1 MKRSTFL
8 VSACLSVWLVAPYL
22 LLCSTGPAGADEPLK
37 GRVEETGIAPT
48 PEVPAKV
55 IEPMPV
61 PVVRPRKTMQ
71 KARVDGAA
79 LEGRAESTQLDG
91 RAEDAGADLKAIEAK
106 PDPQTGRLKATVS
119 KDDANLASQ
128 DPDAADQELMIEWDR
143 WRNRFLHAIQSG
155 MQEKLNDPSEANL
168 RWDPRARM
176 MVSRFPLGTVAWFA
190 CQVTPD
196 RRIVNAKI
204 VHTSGFPGY
213 DQAVL
218 DAIHDLQGSS
228 ILRYPRGS
236 RRQIVSQVAGIKT
249 AETAEFRYHKFGDVE
264 RHFIPGD

>member
-1 MKRSTFL
+1 MKRSTLL
-8 VSACLSVWLVAPYL
+8 VNACLSVWLVALYL
-22 LLCSTGPAGADEPLK
+22 FCPTGPAWADEPLK

-71 KARVDGAA
+71 KARVDSAA
-79 LEGRAESTQLDG
+79 LEGRLENTQLDG
-91 RAEDAGADLKAIEAK
+91 RAEDAGADLNAIEGK

-168 RWDPRARM
+168 RWDPRTRM

-236 RRQIVSQVAGIKT
+236 RRKIVSQVAGIKT